1 MQKSLSKESSSP
13 KESAQKNPAP
23 GWVRGVLGGAAQS
36 PEFLPT
42 DKAPPFPSGFSPFS
56 SARDGFLIF
65 PFCGHPAV
73 GSFLA
78 LQCAR
83 CPVRS
88 VGGPARGPLAGG
100 PAARPKGPRDFGAS
114 FRGRPGP
121 SPAVPR
127 PPPWA
132 VPGACAGGTRRSAA
146 RRARRAAAA
155 PAGWSPGPQRPRRAR
170 PACGTPGA
178 RRASGARGWRVARGT
193 ARRCGGWP
201 CAAWRSWRASFRPGR
216 AAARGAAR

>member
-1 MQKSLSKESSSP
+1 MIAPPFYLAASDGLPQTTDLGHQHKQGEGTHAASSDPISYHPYSNINPPLCPKVFISPNFFFFFFVKQETIGLRGTEMQKSLSKESSSP
-13 KESAQKNPAP
+13 KVSAQKNPAP

-42 DKAPPFPSGFSPFS
+42 DKALPFPSGFSPFS

-88 VGGPARGPLAGG
+88 VGGPARGPLARG
-100 PAARPKGPRDFGAS
+100 PAASPREPRDFGAS

-121 SPAVPR
+121 SPAAPR
-127 PPPWA
+127 PPPWV
-132 VPGACAGGTRRSAA
+132 VPGAYA
-146 RRARRAAAA
+146 
-155 PAGWSPGPQRPRRAR
+155 
-170 PACGTPGA
+170 
-178 RRASGARGWRVARGT
+178 
-193 ARRCGGWP
+193 
-201 CAAWRSWRASFRPGR
+201 
-216 AAARGAAR
+216 